1 MRVAIVGSRSFAG
14 LPQIIDYIDVELK
27 SESDL
32 SIISG
37 GAAGVDTVARDYA
50 VKRNINFI
58 ELKADWRL
66 YGRAAGPIRNKL
78 IVDMADKVYAF
89 WDGQSKGTLHVI
101 EYAKK
106 IGKPCQILVFLEND
120 ICIKTAVMT
129 QANKI
134 RTKQAL
140 HHKAQ

>member
-1 MRVAIVGSRSFAG
+1 MKIAIIGSRSFAG
-14 LPQIIDYIDVELK
+14 IPQILDYLDAELN
-27 SESDL
+27 SECNL

-37 GAAGVDTVARDYA
+37 GAAGVDAVARDYA
-50 VKRNINFI
+50 IKRNINFI
-58 ELKADWRL
+58 ELKADWTR

-89 WDGQSKGTLHVI
+89 WDERSKGTLHVI

-106 IGKPCQILVFLEND
+106 LGKPCQILVFSENN
-120 ICIKTAVMT
+120 ICVKSALMT